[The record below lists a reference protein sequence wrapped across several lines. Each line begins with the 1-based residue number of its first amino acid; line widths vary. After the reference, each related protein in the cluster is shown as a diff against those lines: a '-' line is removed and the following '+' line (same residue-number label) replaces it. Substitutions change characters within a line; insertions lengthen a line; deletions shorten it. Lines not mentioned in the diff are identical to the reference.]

1 MIETGLARLLRENL
15 NLIQGR
21 RVGLATHAAAV
32 MPDLTHAID
41 VLRAA
46 SVQLTALYGPEHG
59 LAGAAADGAAVG
71 HATHSRT
78 GLPIYSLY
86 GATKEPAPEM
96 LADVDVLLFDMQ
108 DVGVRFYTYLST
120 LFYVLRGAAKAGKA
134 VIVLD
139 RPNPLGGA
147 HVAGPLVEPGCE
159 SFVGIAPIPIR
170 HGMTFGELA
179 RYFDAAYHL
188 NADLTVIPM
197 RSWQRDMTF
206 AETGLPW
213 IPTSPAMAHLSAV
226 VLYPGTCLLEG
237 TNLSEGRGT
246 ALPFEI
252 CGAPWLDGEALAAQ
266 INALGLTGARF
277 RPLHFTPTASKHAGQ
292 PCSGVQLHITDQA
305 CLEPVALGAQ
315 LLAACC
321 ALHPQNFGILT
332 SSWEGRPPHLD
343 LLTGSPHLR
352 QTLERGDDI
361 ADLLAVWETQSAAF
375 AAERQPYLLY
385 E

>member
-1 MIETGLARLLRENL
+1 MIETGLARLLREHL

-32 MPDLTHAID
+32 MPDLTHIID
-41 VLRAA
+41 ALRAA
-46 SVQLTALYGPEHG
+46 GVQLMALYGPEHG

-71 HATHSRT
+71 HATHPRT

-86 GATKEPAPEM
+86 GATKEPTPEM

-120 LFYVLRGAAKAGKA
+120 LFYVLRGVAKAGKA

-147 HVAGPLVEPGCE
+147 RVAGPLVEPGCE
-159 SFVGIAPIPIR
+159 SFVGIAPVPIR

-179 RYFDAAYHL
+179 RYFNAAYHL
-188 NADLTVIPM
+188 DADLTVIPM

-213 IPTSPAMAHLSAV
+213 IPTSPAMAHLSAAA
-226 VLYPGTCLLEG
+226 LYPGTCLLEG

-246 ALPFEI
+246 ALPFEV

-266 INALGLTGARF
+266 LNALALPGARF
-277 RPLHFTPTASKHAGQ
+277 RPLHFTPSASKHAGQ
-292 PCSGVQLHITDQA
+292 LCNGVQLHITDQA
-305 CLEPVALGAQ
+305 YLEPVALGAQ
-315 LLAACC
+315 LLAACR
-321 ALHPQNFGILT
+321 ALHPQDFAILS